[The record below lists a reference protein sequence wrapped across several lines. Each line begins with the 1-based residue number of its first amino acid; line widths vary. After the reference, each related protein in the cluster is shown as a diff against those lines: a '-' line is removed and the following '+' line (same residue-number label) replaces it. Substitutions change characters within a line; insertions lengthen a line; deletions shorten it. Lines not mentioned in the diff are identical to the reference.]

1 MPEPQIVIVV
11 NSLTEAHK
19 LERELVRDRQNACGY
34 RPRQKDECRFCKH
47 VGRYSSYT
55 YQTTYFCDLHNF
67 CVAARGICNDFETNI
82 PGGEPMT
89 AQEWLDELERLRKAA
104 TPGPWEAW
112 RYNAGFVRISTCPLD
127 PDDDEVIKV
136 ADSPDITASDAAY
149 IVAAC
154 NAVPR
159 LVEMLV
165 FLASLAS
172 EDDESVDAIERRIQW
187 AYNETR
193 PKE

>member
-1 MPEPQIVIVV
+1 
-11 NSLTEAHK
+11 
-19 LERELVRDRQNACGY
+19 
-34 RPRQKDECRFCKH
+34 
-47 VGRYSSYT
+47 
-55 YQTTYFCDLHNF
+55 
-67 CVAARGICNDFETNI
+67 
-82 PGGEPMT
+82 MT
-89 AQEWLDELERLRKAA
+89 AQEWLGELERLREAA

-136 ADSPDITASDAAY
+136 ADSPDITVSDTAY

-159 LVEMLV
+159 LVEMVKYLSEE
-165 FLASLAS
+165 ASGEITLLGRGRW
-172 EDDESVDAIERRIQW
+172 IEVTPQNLLEK
-187 AYNETR
+187 AYQATE